1 MAQLSANELLASLGA
16 DKVAALLPYMKVLEL
31 PQETVLFET
40 GDTVKAVYFPLSGI
54 ISIVVDLASGEMIE
68 AAMIGKDGLVGG
80 SAALDHPI
88 SLNRAVVQ
96 VAGAAATM
104 PVDQFRE
111 LVQDSASFR
120 AKLARHDQF
129 LLAQAQQ
136 AAACNATHRLEAR
149 LSRWLLRCHDL
160 LGSDDIPLT

>member
-104 PVDQFRE
+104 PVDQFVNLCRTARRFG
-111 LVQDSASFR
+111 LNLPAMTNSCWRRHSKLQPVMPRTASRQD
-120 AKLARHDQF
+120 
-129 LLAQAQQ
+129 
-136 AAACNATHRLEAR
+136 
-149 LSRWLLRCHDL
+149 CHD
-160 LGSDDIPLT
+160 GCCGATICSAATTFH

>member
-1 MAQLSANELLASLGA
+1 LIQAAQDKAVNAIVLWHDCNRALVAERHDRAPPKSQERDMAQLSTNELLASLGA
-16 DKVAALLPYMKVLEL
+16 DKVAVLLPYMKVLEL

-40 GDTVKAVYFPLSGI
+40 GDPVKTVYFPLSGI

-88 SLNRAVVQ
+88 SLNRAVAQ

-104 PVDQFRE
+104 
-111 LVQDSASFR
+111 
-120 AKLARHDQF
+120 
-129 LLAQAQQ
+129 
-136 AAACNATHRLEAR
+136 
-149 LSRWLLRCHDL
+149 
-160 LGSDDIPLT
+160 LGQYPQKIA